1 MFADRAR
8 IYVKAGDG
16 GNGCESYYFMKP
28 MRYRRRN
35 GGDGGIGGDIVIK
48 SDADVHTLLDF
59 TYRQH
64 FKAESGKHGS
74 SNLKKGKDGKD
85 CVICVPLGT
94 IIRDFN
100 SGYIIRDLTKT
111 NETVIVA
118 QGGRGGLGNGK
129 KKTATQGQAGQEQ
142 IVLLELKLIADVGLI
157 GFPNAGKSSFLN
169 TVSHASSKVADF
181 PFSTL
186 KPVLGVVKFD
196 SQDKRFV
203 VADMPGL
210 LRGAHKGKGLGI
222 EFLKHIERTKI
233 LVFIIDIAS
242 IKAEDAIS
250 QYKDLVNEV
259 RIFNPRLLE
268 RQQLILA
275 NKMDLVGAKTNFKQF
290 KQHLGKTVYPI
301 SCKDKQGIDGVLS
314 ELFKI
319 LFPG

>member
-16 GNGCESYYFMKP
+16 GNGCESYYFIKP

-35 GGDGGIGGDIVIK
+35 GGDGGWGGNIVIK
-48 SDADVHTLLDF
+48 SDVNVHTLLDF

-85 CVICVPLGT
+85 CVICVPPGT

-100 SGYIIRDLTKT
+100 SGYVIRDLTKAD
-111 NETVIVA
+111 EEVLVA

-129 KKTATQGQAGQEQ
+129 KKTATPGQAGQEQ
-142 IVLLELKLIADVGLI
+142 IVFLELKLIADVGLI

-169 TVSHASSKVADF
+169 TVSDAGSKVADF

-186 KPVLGVVKFD
+186 KPVLGVVKSA
-196 SQDKRFV
+196 SQEKCFV

-222 EFLKHIERTKI
+222 EFLKHIERTKV
-233 LVFIIDIAS
+233 LVFIIDIATVTT
-242 IKAEDAIS
+242 EDAIS
-250 QYKDLVNEV
+250 QYKDLVNEI
-259 RIFNPRLLE
+259 RIFNSQLLE

-275 NKMDLVGAKTNFKQF
+275 NKMDLVGARTNLKQF
-290 KQHLGKTVYPI
+290 SKYLGKTVYPI
-301 SCKDKQGIDGVLS
+301 SCKDKQGVDRVLS
-314 ELFKI
+314 ELFKL